1 MWVKGFIYGL
11 IKNERG
17 TYYIKSRSLGGLPG
31 NQYWVAL
38 ANSRTDAFKEF
49 SEKEQMITK
58 DFTDHIEKENVNK
71 GAAAIAELIA
81 DAKANEGGNYYEK
94 YSQINLTM
102 PTLQSRP
109 YADVW
114 TLYNEELAHLETL

>member
-1 MWVKGFIYGL
+1 MDREAFWHEHECLYFP
-11 IKNERG
+11 RC
-17 TYYIKSRSLGGLPG
+17 
-31 NQYWVAL
+31 YW
-38 ANSRTDAFKEF
+38 R
-49 SEKEQMITK
+49 

-94 YSQINLTM
+94 YSQVNLTM